1 MFSNLKK
8 TSNYETLF
16 TSPLKYM
23 LDIDQLNEI
32 TPYIDGGLT
41 YGITKAWADALRSH
55 KVTCDERVGNKN
67 YIYHNQ
73 VFSFN
78 CFTKM
83 FNFIAA
89 W

>member
-1 MFSNLKK
+1 MLSKCFKISI
-8 TSNYETLF
+8 YEILF
-16 TSPLKYM
+16 TLRLKYM
-23 LDIDQLNEI
+23 LYIDQLNEI